1 MTNNEDWRELYP
13 FESNYLDLDGLRLH
27 YLDQSPDQANPIL
40 MVHGNPTWSF
50 YWRNLVTALEG
61 NNRVIVP
68 DHIGC
73 GLSDKPNNYN
83 YCLEQHID
91 NLEKL
96 VTTLDLKNIT
106 LLVHDWGG
114 AIGLGTAVRMPE
126 RISKIAVF
134 NTAAFPPPYIPWR
147 ILACRTPVFG
157 KAAMQG
163 LNLFA
168 KAALSMA
175 TVKPDRFTKQVCNGL
190 LAPYDTWAN
199 RVGIATF
206 VADIPITKSHP
217 TYQVLDDIEN
227 NLKTLADKPIKLIW
241 GAKDWCFRL
250 ECMERFQ
257 THWPK
262 AQSHV
267 FEDAGHYVIE
277 DAHERIVPLLEELLD
292 SPNQS

>member
-1 MTNNEDWRELYP
+1 MSNNEDWRELYP
-13 FESNYLDLDGLRLH
+13 FESNYLDLDGARLH
-27 YLDQSPDQANPIL
+27 YLDQGPDQANPIL

-50 YWRNLVTALEG
+50 YWRNLVTAFEG
-61 NNRVIVP
+61 KHRVIVP

-73 GLSDKPNNYN
+73 GLSDKPKNYN

-96 VTTLDLKNIT
+96 VTSLDLKNIT

-134 NTAAFPPPYIPWR
+134 NTGAFPPPYVPWR
-147 ILACRTPVFG
+147 ILVCRTPVLG

-175 TVKPDRFTKQVCNGL
+175 TEKPDRFTQQVCSGL

-199 RVGIATF
+199 RIGIAKF
-206 VADIPITKSHP
+206 VADIPLTKNHP
-217 TYQVLDDIEN
+217 TYKVLDDIEN
-227 NLKTLADKPIKLIW
+227 NLKTLADKPIQLIW

-250 ECMERFQ
+250 ECMDRFQ

-262 AQSHV
+262 AKSHV